1 MKFKLA
7 ANLLAAIFVIC
18 GNEAVDRNKFRTCQ
32 QSSFCRRCRGMEPGT
47 SVYSLDVSTLQV
59 SSGQAEVMLKHDED
73 RFRMEISALKN
84 GVFRVKIREAFPL
97 VPRFE
102 VPEVLVSEPEVHR
115 LCKPVYRV
123 SQQLLDV
130 KFLVKISNPEKFVK
144 LKGDLH
150 CLART

>member
-115 LCKPVYRV
+115 LCKPVIQGVPTSFRWE
-123 SQQLLDV
+123 
-130 KFLVKISNPEKFVK
+130 FLSPENFVK

-150 CLART
+150 CLARS